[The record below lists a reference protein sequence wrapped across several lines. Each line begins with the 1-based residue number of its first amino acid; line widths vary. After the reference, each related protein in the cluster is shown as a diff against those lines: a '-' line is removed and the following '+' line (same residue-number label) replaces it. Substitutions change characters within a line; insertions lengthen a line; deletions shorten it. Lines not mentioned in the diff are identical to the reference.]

1 MLKAKI
7 KIKPKVGIFS
17 LSCCEGCE
25 NTISEKPM
33 ELLGAVANV
42 ELVEF
47 RLLEDESV
55 VFGNWDV
62 AFVEGSA
69 ITKANHNLL
78 QKIRK
83 HTKIL
88 VTLGNCAEFGGI
100 HKIKNYRGKEK
111 LVKDIY
117 KYYKSIDNPD
127 IKDMEDLVKVDYN
140 IPGCP
145 INDKEFLRIAY
156 DLIVGRIP
164 HIPQR
169 PVCYECQRRGYPCL
183 LMQGKP
189 CLGPVILGGCD
200 AICLKS
206 RMPCQGCRGF
216 YEGANFDSLFKI
228 LKSQV
233 GEKRLEEI
241 TEIFGIKDRLNKIM
255 KPKA

>member
-1 MLKAKI
+1 M
-7 KIKPKVGIFS
+7 KPKVGIFS

-25 NTISEKPM
+25 NTISEYPK
-33 ELLGAVANV
+33 ELLGVVANV
-42 ELVEF
+42 ELVEL
-47 RLLEDESV
+47 RLLEDEPL
-55 VFGNWDV
+55 VFGDWDV

-69 ITKANHNLL
+69 ITKVNYQLL

-83 HTKIL
+83 RSKVL
-88 VTLGNCAEFGGI
+88 VTLGNCSEFGGI
-100 HKIKNYRGKEK
+100 HKMKNYRGKEK

-117 KYYKSIDNPD
+117 KYSKTIENPD

-145 INDKEFLRIAY
+145 INGEEFLRVAH
-156 DLIVGRIP
+156 DLIAGRIP
-164 HIPQR
+164 YIPQR

-189 CLGPVILGGCD
+189 CLGPIILGGCN
-200 AICLKS
+200 AICLQS

-233 GEKRLEEI
+233 GQKRLEEI

-255 KPKA
+255 NHEA